1 MVTAEG
7 PGGNGRSPGPAAASS
22 PAAAAA
28 SSPALVAA
36 SSPASAAGREP
47 AVTRL
52 RLYRNPV
59 RLAVSASLWTAAG
72 YLAVYIF
79 VTGWVLFSVA
89 FTATVTAAVLS
100 ITLAAIPLLV
110 AAAGVLRGCANV
122 ERGRLRRMLPEPVHG
137 GYREV
142 TEHGLLAQVRTR
154 WRDAAT
160 WRDVAYLIGLWLPL
174 FVLDTVVFTV
184 WLTFLAG
191 ITLPICYW
199 APRGNAGLGYANGTQ
214 VPGVVLGYFPHGPN
228 GAGGVGLYVDTLP
241 KALLAAAAFLVLFL
255 LFSYVLVIT
264 ARAHARVARTL
275 LRAPV
280 DPLAEAKEVLT
291 RPGPLGPL
299 QVPR

>member
-7 PGGNGRSPGPAAASS
+7 PGGNGRGPGPTPAPASGPAPAAGPGPAFAAR
-22 PAAAAA
+22 
-28 SSPALVAA
+28 
-36 SSPASAAGREP
+36 REP

-72 YLAVYIF
+72 YLAVYVF

-89 FTATVTAAVLS
+89 LTATVAAACFA
-100 ITLAAIPLLV
+100 ITLAGIPLLV
-110 AAAGVLRGCANV
+110 AAAGVLRGCANA

-137 GYREV
+137 GYRQV
-142 TEHGLLAQVRTR
+142 TGSGIVAQIRTR
-154 WRDAAT
+154 WHDTAT
-160 WRDVAYLIGLWLPL
+160 RHDVAYLIGLWLPL
-174 FVLDTVVFTV
+174 FILDTIVFTV

-191 ITLPICYW
+191 ITLPIWYW
-199 APRGNAGLGYANGTQ
+199 APWQEVHGVRYHGYQ
-214 VPGVVLGYFPHGPN
+214 IGYFPHGPN
-228 GAGGVGLYVDTLP
+228 GAGGVGLYIDTLP
-241 KALLAAAAFLVLFL
+241 KALLAAAGFLVLFL

-264 ARAHARVARTL
+264 ARAHARVARSL

-280 DPLAEAKEVLT
+280 DPLAEAREVLT

-299 QVPR
+299 QVPQITNGR